1 MPGAQRRG
9 PFWRGGAGWGRH
21 AVQAALSPA
30 GVPSCPPE
38 IARMHFVSWKEAQ
51 CTLSLLQTSL
61 PLSTLTP
68 GSSYAR
74 PEVTGPGPSQL
85 ARKGPWLCRPGKIH
99 SMQATGVSPPG
110 VGLFSAQES
119 SVCWAGWST
128 SLWAHLCI
136 GGTRP
141 CGACHLCVLPLP
153 ERAAGWLVWKGRRCG
168 RFWVRCFHQLCVH
181 TRDLAGEHEGGS
193 GRHLNLRLGSEGE
206 G

>member
-1 MPGAQRRG
+1 MPWAQRRG

-85 ARKGPWLCRPGKIH
+85 ARKGPWLSTPGKID
-99 SMQATGVSPPG
+99 SMRAAGVSPPG

-119 SVCWAGWST
+119 SVCWAVVHKSAGT
-128 SLWAHLCI
+128 SVYWGYPALRGLSPAGPAPSCACSWLACVEGQEVRKVLGALFSPTLC
-136 GGTRP
+136 P
-141 CGACHLCVLPLP
+141 
-153 ERAAGWLVWKGRRCG
+153 
-168 RFWVRCFHQLCVH
+168 H
-181 TRDLAGEHEGGS
+181 T
-193 GRHLNLRLGSEGE
+193 
-206 G
+206 